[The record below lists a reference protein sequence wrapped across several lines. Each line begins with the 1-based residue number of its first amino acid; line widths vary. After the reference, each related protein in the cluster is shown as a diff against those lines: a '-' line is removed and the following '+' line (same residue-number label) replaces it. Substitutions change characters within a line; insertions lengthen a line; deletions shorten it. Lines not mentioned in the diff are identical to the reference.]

1 MEDTSMQGDAAE
13 TLQCVDCGKSAG
25 RAPVSLH
32 LGAVSAP
39 SDEGHV
45 RRTRIALCDR
55 CADKRVAVQEPN
67 FV

>member
-1 MEDTSMQGDAAE
+1 MQGDAAE
-13 TLQCVDCGKSAG
+13 SLQCVDCGRSAV

-39 SDEGHV
+39 SDEGHI
-45 RRTRIALCDR
+45 RHTRIALCDA

-67 FV
+67 IV

>member
-1 MEDTSMQGDAAE
+1 MKSDMPEP
-13 TLQCVDCGKSAG
+13 LHCVDCGKPAS

-32 LGAVSAP
+32 TGAVSAP

-45 RRTRIALCDR
+45 RHTRIALCDR
-55 CADKRVAVQEPN
+55 CADRRVAIQEPS

>member
-1 MEDTSMQGDAAE
+1 MSGEVPE

-25 RAPVSLH
+25 ASVTLH

-45 RRTRIALCDR
+45 RRTRIALCDV

>member
-1 MEDTSMQGDAAE
+1 MQGDSLDS
-13 TLQCVDCGKSAG
+13 LQCVDCGKSAA

-45 RRTRIALCDR
+45 RHTRIALCDS
-55 CADKRVAVQEPN
+55 CADRRVAIQEASI
-67 FV
+67 V

>member
-1 MEDTSMQGDAAE
+1 MQVDAAE
-13 TLQCVDCGKSAG
+13 TLQCVDCGRNAG

-45 RRTRIALCDR
+45 RHTRIALCGP
-55 CADKRVAVQEPN
+55 CADKRVAIQEPN